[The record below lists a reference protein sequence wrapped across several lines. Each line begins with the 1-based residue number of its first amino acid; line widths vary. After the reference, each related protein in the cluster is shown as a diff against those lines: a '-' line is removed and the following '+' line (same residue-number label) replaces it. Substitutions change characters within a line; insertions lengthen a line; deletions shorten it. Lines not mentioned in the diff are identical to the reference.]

1 MKNFVRWSSQSLP
14 SGDRI
19 KQLPVISLEE
29 FVEVINN
36 PTAHAP
42 YREDVE
48 GKRYNPGIFNT
59 SDTLFLDIDHI
70 DDYFDRIW
78 NALDD
83 IIVDCPFI
91 AMVKQ
96 SRSKSLHFIC
106 IGHWNTVEEHV
117 IRDMFY
123 LACVAKSIMF
133 RTGIDLREVEKALDV
148 HTKSCNQRLFVYDP
162 SKHPYIIN
170 PFPTRVSLDDVDRV
184 FDEYPMLRPAQKQAS
199 KQSSKQAS
207 KQASKQ
213 SSVKKEAF
221 KGTFDAAVRETSA
234 RITLDRNYEVC
245 GYFGNDARWRVANA
259 IAYLCHNDIEQAKH
273 IIMNNFT
280 NPNDFS
286 FASVSKGVNRNV
298 LNWVITNL
306 QAQFGGECTFLTE
319 KADEILRFIESHPR
333 TLLVAPTGTGKTTLV
348 NGMPG
353 FIGLAKRLNAVVIT
367 PFNSM
372 LHLYN
377 NMNSIRTGGCGGANL
392 DDYRSD
398 EPVVIIWDQV
408 NKLLG
413 NIIADHRPVIIDE
426 SHTLFLDRNY
436 RDAAVRLMEKL
447 KGVSSV
453 IAVTATPTG
462 EEEELGLE
470 RLEYLSHKGLVN
482 ATCRYTKSNVGASLL
497 GDIIYNNEYSD
508 YDRIVIFSD
517 LYARRLHENLDSR
530 LIPHAFIHSKNRTGK
545 DFITLQE
552 TEMLTEKITICT
564 SLAYN
569 GLNFKNENENV
580 LVLMDVHEGHT
591 LAAHIIQCV
600 GRLRR
605 SAVSLKVYMVAA
617 GDSSTVEQRK
627 LKADLV
633 INSNVDTEIV
643 SFDERLN
650 EQDTYEAL
658 QIIEKYIS
666 EHSTF
671 EMIKSELQETGY
683 FIISDQFDPEAS
695 TPIHAQLQL
704 KEKRKMEELW
714 LEGFMKGSHPMN
726 EEVTTNEYYL
736 AVDRMWRDLV
746 WKYAIND
753 DFVKKLLIN
762 KRGNKLVSSLFEEL
776 RKKCHLNTY
785 PDEEYNEKLSSIE
798 RWIKDHGPSLG
809 PRIVKQFKQNI
820 KDMKKWREKY
830 TPLDN
835 TITVSGDIFQ
845 LIEAEEEDLLLTL
858 QRRKKTASN
867 THSAPRKKMTY
878 LYKGFTGT
886 AEEIAKNFFKSVKTI
901 RRWIKEGKVVKC

>member
-1 MKNFVRWSSQSLP
+1 MENFVRWSSQALP

-19 KQLPVISLEE
+19 NHLPVLSLEE

-36 PTAHAP
+36 PSAHAP

-59 SDTLFLDIDHI
+59 HDTLFLDIDHI

-78 NALDD
+78 GALED

-117 IRDMFY
+117 VRDMCY
-123 LACVAKSIMF
+123 LAMVAKSIMI

-148 HTKSCNQRLFVYDP
+148 HTKSCSQRLFVYDP

-170 PFPTRVSLDDVDRV
+170 PYPTRVSLDCEEKL
-184 FDEYPMLRPAQKQAS
+184 FDEYPMLRPAKTRA
-199 KQSSKQAS
+199 SKQAS
-207 KQASKQ
+207 KQAS
-213 SSVKKEAF
+213 VKKEAF
-221 KGTFDAAVRETSA
+221 TGTFDASVRETTD

-245 GYFGNDARWRVANA
+245 GYYGNDARWRVANA
-259 IAYLCHNDIEQAKH
+259 IAYLCHDNLEQAAQVIK
-273 IIMNNFT
+273 NNFT
-280 NPNDFS
+280 NYNDFS

-298 LNWVITNL
+298 LNWVLTNL
-306 QAQFGGECTFLTE
+306 QAQFDGECTFLTE
-319 KADEILRFIESHPR
+319 KIDEILRFIESHPR

-353 FIGLAKRLNAVVIT
+353 VIGLAKRLNAVVIT

-377 NMNSIRTGGCGGANL
+377 NMISIRTDGLYCANI

-413 NIIADHRPVIIDE
+413 RIIEDHRPVIIDE

-436 RDAAVRLMEKL
+436 RDAAVSLMKKL
-447 KGVSSV
+447 KGVSTV

-470 RLEYLSHKGLVN
+470 RLEYRSRKGFVN
-482 ATCRYTKSNVGASLL
+482 ATCRYTKSNVGLSLL
-497 GDIIYNNEYSD
+497 GDIIYNNEHSN
-508 YDRIVIFSD
+508 YDRIVVFSD
-517 LYARRLHENLDSR
+517 RYARRLHENLDAR

-545 DFITLQE
+545 DFIALQE
-552 TEMLTEKITICT
+552 NEMLTEKITICT
-564 SLAYN
+564 ALAYN
-569 GLNFKNENENV
+569 GLNFKNENETV
-580 LVLMDVHEGHT
+580 LVLMDVYEGQT
-591 LAAHIIQCV
+591 LSAHIIQCV

-605 SAVSLKVYMVAA
+605 SAVSLKMYMVAA
-617 GDSSTVEQRK
+617 GDRSTVEQQK
-627 LKADLV
+627 MKTDLV
-633 INSNVDTEIV
+633 VNSGV
-643 SFDERLN
+643 SSALVPFDDRLI

-658 QIIEKYIS
+658 QNIEKYLS

-671 EMIKSELQETGY
+671 ERIKSELQSAGY
-683 FIISDQFDPEAS
+683 FHISDQFDSES
-695 TPIHAQLQL
+695 SDPIHSQLQL

-714 LEGFMKGSHPMN
+714 LEGFMKGSHPLN
-726 EEVTTNEYYL
+726 EEVTTNEYYR

-746 WKYAIND
+746 WKYAIKAEAVMELLVN
-753 DFVKKLLIN
+753 KKSS
-762 KRGNKLVSSLFEEL
+762 KHVSTVLEDLS
-776 RKKCHLNTY
+776 KKFYVNTY
-785 PDEEYNEKLSSIE
+785 PDEEYNEMVSSIE
-798 RWIKDHGPSLG
+798 RWIKDLG
-809 PRIVKQFKQNI
+809 PTLGALIVKQFKKNL

-830 TPLDN
+830 TPCMGDMYRILELD
-835 TITVSGDIFQ
+835 V
-845 LIEAEEEDLLLTL
+845 EDLWFTL
-858 QRRKKTASN
+858 QQHQETASKA
-867 THSAPRKKMTY
+867 HSGSHKKMTY
-878 LYKGFTGT
+878 RYEDFTGT
-886 AEEIAKNFFKSVKTI
+886 VEEIAERFDKASKTI

>member
-1 MKNFVRWSSQSLP
+1 MQNFVRWSSQSLP
-14 SGDRI
+14 GGELI
-19 KQLPVISLEE
+19 KQLPVLSLEE

-36 PTAHAP
+36 PAAHVP

-59 SDTLFLDIDHI
+59 NDTLFLDIDHI
-70 DDYFDRIW
+70 DDYFDCIW
-78 NALDD
+78 NALED

-123 LACVAKSIMF
+123 LACVAKSIKL

-170 PFPTRVSLDDVDRV
+170 PYPTMVSLDGEDEL
-184 FDEYPMLRPAQKQAS
+184 FAEYPMLLPTKPRAS
-199 KQSSKQAS
+199 KRA
-207 KQASKQ
+207 
-213 SSVKKEAF
+213 SVKEESF
-221 KGTFDAAVRETSA
+221 KGTFDATFRETTE

-245 GYFGNDARWRVANA
+245 GYYGNDARWRIANA
-259 IAYLCHNDIEQAKH
+259 IAYLCHNDLEQAKH
-273 IIMNNFT
+273 IIMNNFR
-280 NPNDFS
+280 NYNDFS
-286 FASVSKGVNRNV
+286 FASVSKGVNHNV

-306 QAQFGGECTFLTE
+306 QNRFGGECTYLTE
-319 KADEILRFIESHPR
+319 KIDEILQFIASHPR
-333 TLLVAPTGTGKTTLV
+333 TLLVAPTGTGKTTLI

-377 NMNSIRTGGCGGANL
+377 NMASIRNDGYICANL

-413 NIIADHRPVIIDE
+413 RIIEDHRPVIIDE

-436 RDAAVRLMEKL
+436 RDSAVSLMKKL

-470 RLEYLSHKGLVN
+470 RLEYRSRKGVVN
-482 ATCRYTKSNVGASLL
+482 ATFRYTKSNVGLSLL
-497 GDIIYNNEYSD
+497 GDIIYNNEHSN
-508 YDRIVIFSD
+508 YDRIVVFSD
-517 LYARRLHENLDSR
+517 LYARRLHENLDVR
-530 LIPHAFIHSKNRTGK
+530 LIPHAFIHSKNRVGK

-552 TEMLTEKITICT
+552 TEKLTEKITICT

-580 LVLMDVHEGHT
+580 LVLMDVHEGQT
-591 LAAHIIQCV
+591 LSSHIIQCV

-605 SAVSLKVYMVAA
+605 SAVSVKLYMVSA
-617 GDSSTVEQRK
+617 GDRSTVEQKK
-627 LKADLV
+627 LKTDLV
-633 INSNVDTEIV
+633 TTSNVDYEIV
-643 SFDERLN
+643 SCDGRLN
-650 EQDTYEAL
+650 DPDTYEAL
-658 QIIEKYIS
+658 QIIEKYTA

-683 FIISDQFDPEAS
+683 FFISDQFDSEAS
-695 TPIHAQLQL
+695 APIHSQLQL

-714 LEGFMKGSHPMN
+714 LEGFMKGAHPMN
-726 EEVTTNEYYL
+726 EEVTTNEYYR
-736 AVDRMWRDLV
+736 AVDRLWRDLV
-746 WKYAIND
+746 WKYAISPESVMELLVNKNSYKHVSTVLVD
-753 DFVKKLLIN
+753 LSKKYH
-762 KRGNKLVSSLFEEL
+762 V
-776 RKKCHLNTY
+776 NTHT
-785 PDEEYNEKLSSIE
+785 DEEYNKMISSIE
-798 RWIKDHGPSLG
+798 HWIKDHGPSLG
-809 PRIVKQFKQNI
+809 PRIVNQFKRNL

-830 TPLDN
+830 SPCMGDMYRILEIDVEALWD
-835 TITVSGDIFQ
+835 TIQ
-845 LIEAEEEDLLLTL
+845 QQKE
-858 QRRKKTASN
+858 TASKA
-867 THSAPRKKMTY
+867 HSGSHKKMTY
-878 LYKGFTGT
+878 RYEDFTGT
-886 AEEIAKNFFKSVKTI
+886 VEEIAERFDKASKTI